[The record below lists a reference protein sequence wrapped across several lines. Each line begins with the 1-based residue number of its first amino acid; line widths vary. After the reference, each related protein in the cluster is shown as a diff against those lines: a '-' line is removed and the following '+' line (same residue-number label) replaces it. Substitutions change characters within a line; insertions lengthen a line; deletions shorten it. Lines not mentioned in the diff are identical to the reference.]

1 MLDHA
6 AHLGVY
12 GIGVQIPVDR
22 GTPSMTDQKVLSEAL
37 AVALRH
43 IKALHGTLAASL
55 LDVARC
61 VELF

>member
-12 GIGVQIPVDR
+12 GIGLQIPVDR
-22 GTPSMTDQKVLSEAL
+22 GTPSMTDKKYYRKPWRSPLDI
-37 AVALRH
+37 LRRCTAH
-43 IKALHGTLAASL
+43 WQPRCSML
-55 LDVARC
+55 LRC